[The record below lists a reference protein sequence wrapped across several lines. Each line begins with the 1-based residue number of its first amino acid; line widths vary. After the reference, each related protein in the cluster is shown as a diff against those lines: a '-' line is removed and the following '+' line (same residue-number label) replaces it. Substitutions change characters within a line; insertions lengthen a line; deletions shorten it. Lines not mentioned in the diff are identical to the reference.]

1 MQLKSDPL
9 RDATK
14 AMSKK
19 LSFLCDLPVSW
30 HLSTSMKLWQVYGL
44 ACTQGNMSK
53 FLRFLT
59 GTEMDGNEE
68 EQAKSGEP
76 VNVIFKVTLKKSI

>member
-1 MQLKSDPL
+1 
-9 RDATK
+9 
-14 AMSKK
+14 
-19 LSFLCDLPVSW
+19 
-30 HLSTSMKLWQVYGL
+30 MKLWQVYGL